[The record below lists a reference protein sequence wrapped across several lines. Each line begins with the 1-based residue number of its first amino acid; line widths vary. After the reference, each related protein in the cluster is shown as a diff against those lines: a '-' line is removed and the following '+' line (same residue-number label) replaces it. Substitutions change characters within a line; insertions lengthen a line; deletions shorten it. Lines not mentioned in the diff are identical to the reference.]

1 MISKTFA
8 LSQTPPTH
16 NNVKIKLNLTYYFF
30 IFVLSL
36 FISATAFAVVIPTKI
51 PLATNDPLFAKGYLN
66 VMHYG
71 IIAGNNSG
79 AIPADN
85 VALINQAIKHAYN
98 RENDTE
104 FEDTGLQSP
113 LQGSLSLYFPS
124 GVYWVNNTIKA
135 HTATGL
141 KKQTASDPDINFD
154 APRNH
159 LTIVGAITK
168 SATGNYNIYPV
179 IKLVGNNRA
188 PSFNDSTQPK
198 HLVEFLNWF
207 VTDDGPI
214 ATCVVENGERGNEG
228 YNQMVKGLELDCNG
242 NAGCVGLFF
251 NQAQNSSIE
260 NVRIKPGHTGIKGSV
275 GPGVM
280 ANIEIINGLN
290 GIDTLSFS
298 DTADNKVLAAGCTG
312 KVVVRDQ
319 SGAVFTNLKLN
330 GQTNRSIYHRG
341 PYPLIIAGFEIT
353 TPPSSAGL
361 AAVKTFRAN
370 EYKAASGIIGLI
382 DGVINL
388 GSEPSVAAIDNT
400 AGKNIYVRNVYVTS
414 GNLTDGKLIKSMN
427 NATITA
433 NGSTK
438 RIAEYNY
445 TRANTDSDNF
455 QPFNLINCQSSSCPD
470 KNEYATVVSNAS
482 PHPSNLASRHAWLKK
497 PFVDES
503 GVFDVRTAGIDP
515 GVEFSPI
522 VVDHNVLQGI
532 LNKNSKV
539 FLPKGIYQLTGPITL
554 RANNTLFGAGRGL
567 TRIETAPNFP
577 ILKNPSGQN
586 IETPIISTADSAEA
600 TTYLGELSIG
610 VNTAPLNRDYFIA
623 LNWKAGANSM
633 VHIGQVYHFNLSNT
647 TTTTNSHS
655 LLKITGNGGG
665 RWYAAGAIK
674 TLNSKNP
681 DFHILKVEGTTQP
694 LWLYSLNPEHPSES
708 DTYVKLTGAHN
719 VRIYGIKSEYAGAF
733 EGPNPPPVSYLTSV
747 LSVANSD
754 NIGIFGHSALRNGLN
769 NKGAIEIS
777 NSTKI
782 VTSLIAPYKNN
793 LTEEGPKNPSTLKE
807 IVSSGGPYD
816 VDYPHVVTLF
826 KRGELS
832 DNVMVH
838 TAPLY

>member
-1 MISKTFA
+1 
-8 LSQTPPTH
+8 
-16 NNVKIKLNLTYYFF
+16 
-30 IFVLSL
+30 
-36 FISATAFAVVIPTKI
+36 
-51 PLATNDPLFAKGYLN
+51 
-66 VMHYG
+66 
-71 IIAGNNSG
+71 
-79 AIPADN
+79 
-85 VALINQAIKHAYN
+85 
-98 RENDTE
+98 
-104 FEDTGLQSP
+104 
-113 LQGSLSLYFPS
+113 
-124 GVYWVNNTIKA
+124 
-135 HTATGL
+135 
-141 KKQTASDPDINFD
+141 
-154 APRNH
+154 
-159 LTIVGAITK
+159 
-168 SATGNYNIYPV
+168 
-179 IKLVGNNRA
+179 
-188 PSFNDSTQPK
+188 
-198 HLVEFLNWF
+198 
-207 VTDDGPI
+207 
-214 ATCVVENGERGNEG
+214 
-228 YNQMVKGLELDCNG
+228 
-242 NAGCVGLFF
+242 
-251 NQAQNSSIE
+251 
-260 NVRIKPGHTGIKGSV
+260 
-275 GPGVM
+275 M
-280 ANIEIINGLN
+280 ANIEIINGLT

-298 DTADNKVLAAGCTG
+298 DTADNKVAAAGCTD

-353 TPPSSAGL
+353 TPSSSGL

-370 EYKAASGIIGLI
+370 ENKAASGIIGLI

-388 GSEPSVAAIDNT
+388 GSEPNVAAIDNT
-400 AGKNIYVRNVYVTS
+400 AGKNIYARNVYVNS
-414 GNLTDGKLIKSMN
+414 GNLTGGKLVKSMN

-445 TRANTDSDNF
+445 TRANTDADGF
-455 QPFNLINCQSSSCPD
+455 QSFNLIDCQSLSCPD

-482 PHPSNLASRHAWLKK
+482 PHPSNLASRHAWLQK
-497 PFVDES
+497 PSFDDS
-503 GVFDVRTAGIDP
+503 GVFDIRTAGIDP
-515 GVEFSPI
+515 GIDFNPI
-522 VVDHNVLQGI
+522 VVNHNTLQNI
-532 LNKNSKV
+532 LNNNSKV

-554 RANNTLFGAGRGL
+554 NEDNVLFGAGRGL
-567 TRIETAPNFP
+567 TRIETAPSFP

-586 IETPIISTADSAEA
+586 IETPIISTVDSAVA

-610 VNTAPLNRDYFIA
+610 VNTAPLNRDYFTA
-623 LNWKAGANSM
+623 LDWKAGANSM
-633 VHIGQVYHFNLSNT
+633 VHIGQVYHSNLSNT

-694 LWLYSLNPEHPSES
+694 LWFYSLDPEHPRES
-708 DTYVKLTGAHN
+708 VTYVKLTGAHN

-733 EGPNPPPVSYLTSV
+733 EGATPPLESYLTSV

-782 VTSLIAPYKNN
+782 VASLIAPYKNN
-793 LTEEGPKNPSTLKE
+793 GTPENPSTLKE

-826 KRGELS
+826 KRGDIDDSLMIHNNPLS
-832 DNVMVH
+832 
-838 TAPLY
+838 Y